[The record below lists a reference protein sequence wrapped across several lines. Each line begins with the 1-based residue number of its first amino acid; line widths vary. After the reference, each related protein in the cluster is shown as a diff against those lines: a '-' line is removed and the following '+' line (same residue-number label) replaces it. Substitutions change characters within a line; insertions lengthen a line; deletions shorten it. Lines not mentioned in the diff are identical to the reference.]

1 MKKNNVL
8 WVTNICNRNVT
19 LSDLNLTIKA
29 YSSINLLD
37 KKHYNYTLEQVNK
50 SVSNGSIFNKRNK
63 IVVRT
68 FPPNYEKENKIKESN
83 NFISSRERSV
93 YSIKEEYY
101 EELDISD
108 DDFIENNVNID
119 IADETLKDN
128 NGK

>member
-119 IADETLKDN
+119 IADDTLKDN